1 MDGQTDIHLFQ
12 SPCTKRSRISKFLL
26 SWFMIWLDVG
36 LGWVVAVEIF
46 QFDVMHAM
54 PVRICCLPQLRL
66 PGCLSEI
73 AVKLIINSEGY
84 CRENGRRRVEEWMN
98 VCMDRHTDIAS
109 IWCLEE
115 IRSEMISKLRLILLR
130 TVEVVYWCIGVAVV
144 GVPIII
150 YADHFFMDFSVLLYY
165 NMFGQIHLIFYKLRL
180 P

>member
-12 SPCTKRSRISKFLL
+12 SLCTKRSRISKFLL

-54 PVRICCLPQLRL
+54 PVRICCRPQLRL

-84 CRENGRRRVEEWMN
+84 CRETECGGMNECMYGQTYGHCIDMMSWGNPVWNDIKVTADITAYRRGGVLVYR
-98 VCMDRHTDIAS
+98 CGGG
-109 IWCLEE
+109 WC
-115 IRSEMISKLRLILLR
+115 SHYYLR
-130 TVEVVYWCIGVAVV
+130 W
-144 GVPIII
+144 P
-150 YADHFFMDFSVLLYY
+150 FFHGL
-165 NMFGQIHLIFYKLRL
+165 
-180 P
+180 